1 MLNHISTFNF
11 IASLVI
17 RRKVF
22 NFTHSVTVLLQS
34 KSNDIINGF
43 ELIGSL
49 IDLIS
54 DIRVNIHND
63 HDEWYSETCTLAQKI
78 NVNESVPRTCAQKT
92 ARENFPAESPSYYY
106 KLSLSIPLID
116 TVLNELKRRFEG
128 NHKCIFEGMYISP
141 YIMVSS
147 FRNNISISWKDHF
160 KIFLKIYE
168 SEFEDHSFKSLDT
181 ELSFWEHHW
190 ESCSANLPDYVS
202 ATLKLISF
210 SCFPFIKRALRKL
223 GAIPVSSCLCEKSFP
238 SIKLPKTYNRSTM
251 TNNRLNVHLLIWKS
265 VQVLK
270 DF

>member
-1 MLNHISTFNF
+1 MNPESTINRDTSIKVQALLNHISTFNF
-11 IASLVI
+11 IVSLVI
-17 RRKVF
+17 TRKVF

-49 IDLIS
+49 IDLMS

-78 NVNESVPRTCAQKT
+78 NVNESVPRTSAQKT

-147 FRNNISISWKDHF
+147 LRNNISISWKDHF

-168 SEFEDHSFKSLDT
+168 SEFEDHS
-181 ELSFWEHHW
+181 
-190 ESCSANLPDYVS
+190 LPDYVS

-265 VQVLK
+265 IQVLK
-270 DF
+270 NF